1 MAYIDIAIS
10 LLLNSIYYNESIAGI
25 YGRLIL
31 KIQGYNTYNSSR
43 TMIGPWALISLIMA
57 LLKFDN
63 SNVTVNDIGSK
74 AYIYKRVM

>member
-10 LLLNSIYYNESIAGI
+10 LSLSSIYYNESIAGI
-25 YGRLIL
+25 YSRLIL
-31 KIQGYNTYNSSR
+31 KIQGYNACNSSR
-43 TMIGPWALISLIMA
+43 TMIGPWALTSLIMA

-74 AYIYKRVM
+74 VYFYKRG

>member
-31 KIQGYNTYNSSR
+31 KIQGYNASNSSR

-74 AYIYKRVM
+74 VYFYKRG